1 MEANLNL
8 QVEFISFRDWYN
20 GLDYNE
26 QQLLYTDIDT
36 LEDNYRNFLKKH
48 YRKQYNWLNEIE
60 NDKHAT
66 KS

>member
-36 LEDNYRNFLKKH
+36 LENNYRNFLKKH
-48 YRKQYNWLNEIE
+48 YKKQYKWLKEFE
-60 NDKHAT
+60 NDKHSR

>member
-8 QVEFISFRDWYN
+8 QAEFISFKDWYN

-48 YRKQYNWLNEIE
+48 YRKQYNWLKEIE
-60 NDKHAT
+60 NDKHSR

>member
-8 QVEFISFRDWYN
+8 QVEFISFSDWYN

-26 QQLLYTDIDT
+26 QQLIYTDIDT
-36 LEDNYRNFLKKH
+36 LENNYRNFLKKH
-48 YRKQYNWLNEIE
+48 YKKQYKWLKEFE
-60 NDKHAT
+60 NDKHSG

>member
-8 QVEFISFRDWYN
+8 QVEFITFKDWYN

-26 QQLLYTDIDT
+26 QQLIYTDIDT
-36 LEDNYRNFLKKH
+36 IENNYRNFLKKH
-48 YRKQYNWLNEIE
+48 YKTQYKWLKEIE
-60 NDKHAT
+60 NDKQYR